1 MSSRHPLSARSAH
14 FPQPLRSLGDH
25 VYPPRVHEPDN
36 PALGASSS
44 QRQVPARTGCNVQSV
59 HPRLDKLLR
68 PILSHAVASDSD
80 EDRCLCHPLGASQI
94 QAAPTSD
101 QRRQRLVC
109 PATPRHSN
117 ALRPLAAMLRQRPN
131 IGSRVNREVH
141 ARFWERAEV
150 KFLRTTRYQRRFER
164 APGSSALPPISDVLL
179 CRGK

>member
-1 MSSRHPLSARSAH
+1 MSIHREFMSRTIRRWALHHRSDK
-14 FPQPLRSLGDH
+14 SLQELAAM
-25 VYPPRVHEPDN
+25 YN
-36 PALGASSS
+36 L
-44 QRQVPARTGCNVQSV
+44 CN
-59 HPRLDKLLR
+59 PRLDKLLR